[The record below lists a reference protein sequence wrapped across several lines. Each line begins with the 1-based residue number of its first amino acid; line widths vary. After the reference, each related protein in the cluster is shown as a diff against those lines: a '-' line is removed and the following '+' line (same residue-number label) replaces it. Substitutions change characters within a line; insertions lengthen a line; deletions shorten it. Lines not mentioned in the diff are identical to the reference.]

1 MNTPSHMLLG
11 AAVFGRAN
19 HAKITAAALLGGLAP
34 DISLYVMAGWALFV
48 QNIPPDV
55 VFGQYYFS
63 REWMQVFAYD
73 NSFILWG
80 ALLGF
85 GLWRKKPLVIAFA
98 GAAILHLVADLLL
111 HHDDA
116 RPHFWP
122 LNDWVFQSPVSYW
135 DSRYYGRVI
144 GPLELLMDFFLCF
157 VLWRRHQGRWARFAV
172 GGTTAVLFVPL
183 AMWGVAMAGGG
194 GHWH

>member
-19 HAKITAAALLGGLAP
+19 HARITAAALLGGLAP

-85 GLWRKKPLVIAFA
+85 GLWRRKPLVIAFA
-98 GAAILHLVADLLL
+98 GAAILHLVTDFLL

-122 LNDWVFQSPVSYW
+122 LSDWVFQSPVSYW
-135 DSRYYGRVI
+135 DSRYYGRI
-144 GPLELLMDFFLCF
+144 IAPLELLMDFILCF
-157 VLWRRHQGRWARFAV
+157 ILWQRHRGRWARYVV

-183 AMWGVAMAGGG
+183 VLWGVAMTDGN

>member
-1 MNTPSHMLLG
+1 LNTPSHMLLG

-19 HAKITAAALLGGLAP
+19 HARITAAALLGGLAP

-85 GLWRKKPLVIAFA
+85 GLWRRKPLVIAFA
-98 GAAILHLVADLLL
+98 GAAILHLVTDFLL

-122 LNDWVFQSPVSYW
+122 LSDWVFQSPVSYW
-135 DSRYYGRVI
+135 DSRYYGRI
-144 GPLELLMDFFLCF
+144 IAPLELLMDFILCF
-157 VLWRRHQGRWARFAV
+157 ILWQRHRGRWARYVV

-183 AMWGVAMAGGG
+183 VLWGVAMTGGN

>member
-1 MNTPSHMLLG
+1 MLLG

-19 HAKITAAALLGGLAP
+19 HARITAAALLGGLAP

-85 GLWRKKPLVIAFA
+85 GLWRRKPLVIAFA
-98 GAAILHLVADLLL
+98 GAAILHLVTDFLL

-122 LNDWVFQSPVSYW
+122 LSDWVFQSPVSYW
-135 DSRYYGRVI
+135 DSRYYGRI
-144 GPLELLMDFFLCF
+144 IAPLELLMDFILCF
-157 VLWRRHQGRWARFAV
+157 ILWQRHRGRWARYVV

-183 AMWGVAMAGGG
+183 VLWGVAMTDGN

>member
-19 HAKITAAALLGGLAP
+19 QAKVTAAALLGGLAP

-48 QNIPPDV
+48 QNTPAGV

-85 GLWRKKPLVIAFA
+85 GLWRKKPWVIAFA
-98 GAAILHLVADLLL
+98 GAAILHLITDFLL

-116 RPHFWP
+116 RPQFWP
-122 LNDWVFQSPVSYW
+122 LTDWIFRSPVSYW
-135 DSRYYGRVI
+135 DSRYYGNIV
-144 GPLELLMDFFLCF
+144 GPLELMMDFFLCF
-157 VLWRRHQGRWARFAV
+157 ILWRRYRGRWARFAV
-172 GGTTAVLFVPL
+172 GGTTAVLFVPFII
-183 AMWGVAMAGGG
+183 WGMAMAGGN

>member
-19 HAKITAAALLGGLAP
+19 QAKITVAALLGGLAP

-85 GLWRKKPLVIAFA
+85 GLWLKKPWVIAFA
-98 GAAILHLVADLLL
+98 GAAYLHLITDFLL

-116 RPHFWP
+116 RPQFWP
-122 LNDWVFQSPVSYW
+122 LTDWIFRSPVSYW
-135 DSRYYGRVI
+135 DSRYYGNIV

-172 GGTTAVLFVPL
+172 GSTTAVLFVPL
-183 AMWGVAMAGGG
+183 AMWGMAMAGGS

>member
-19 HAKITAAALLGGLAP
+19 QAKITAAALLGGLAP
-34 DISLYVMAGWALFV
+34 DISLYMMAGWTLFV

-55 VFGQYYFS
+55 VFGQHYFS

-85 GLWRKKPLVIAFA
+85 GLWRKKPWVIAFA
-98 GAAILHLVADLLL
+98 GAAILHLVADFLL

-122 LNDWVFQSPVSYW
+122 LSNWVFQSPVSYW
-135 DSRYYGRVI
+135 DSRYYGRI
-144 GPLELLMDFFLCF
+144 IAPLELLMDFILCYI
-157 VLWRRHQGRWARFAV
+157 LWQRHRGRWARFAV

-183 AMWGVAMAGGG
+183 AMRGVAMAGGS